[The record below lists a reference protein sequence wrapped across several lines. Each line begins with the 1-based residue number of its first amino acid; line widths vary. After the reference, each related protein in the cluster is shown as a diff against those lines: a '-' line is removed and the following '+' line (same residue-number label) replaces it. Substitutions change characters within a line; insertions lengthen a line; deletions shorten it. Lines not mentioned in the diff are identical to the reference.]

1 MPKKPKQNKYEVLL
15 KDIVLSLV
23 IVVWAVSFTL
33 DCVIKDYDM
42 PWSVQ
47 TGLTMVMG
55 FLLGEKALKALR
67 RK

>member
-1 MPKKPKQNKYEVLL
+1 MPKKPKQNRYEALL

-33 DCVIKDYDM
+33 DCTIHDYDI

-67 RK
+67 KK

>member
-1 MPKKPKQNKYEVLL
+1 MPKKTKQNRYETLL
-15 KDIVLSLV
+15 KDVLLSLV
-23 IVVWAVSFTL
+23 IVAWVVSFVL
-33 DCVIKDYDM
+33 DCAIKDYDI

-67 RK
+67 KK